1 MNFITE
7 SNRLNIDV
15 NKTVASSQVK
25 EKSKTDPFARENGQN
40 SFIRKWPYSVLKTSP
55 ITHTSDSKVV
65 AKRKKRQNWS
75 KMVSEFEERG
85 ICRET
90 SHDGNACFLSLPKC
104 LDSIELIFLYYNEQL
119 MNHCILTY
127 FLLFH
132 RRMIY

>member
-75 KMVSEFEERG
+75 KMVSKFEEHG
-85 ICRET
+85 ICLRNLT
-90 SHDGNACFLSLPKC
+90 RWKC
-104 LDSIELIFLYYNEQL
+104 LLSIPSQMPRLNR
-119 MNHCILTY
+119 TY
-127 FLLFH
+127 FLVL
-132 RRMIY
+132 